1 MARTALL
8 PRLSWQA
15 ATITD
20 VRRESATGTTLRLDV
35 PDWPSHLPGQH
46 VDVRLTAA
54 DGYTAVRPYSLASP
68 GGSDVVEI
76 TVDLTPGG
84 EVSSYLARAARPG
97 HHLEVRGPLG
107 RWFVWDVTDPAPVQL
122 VAGGSGVVPLMSM
135 LRTHRSAGH
144 PAPMRLL
151 YSVATPDH
159 VLYRAELQQLAAGG
173 TVRFVYTRLAPP
185 GTRREPSRIGPGDL
199 LEHALPATAHPACFV
214 CGPTGFVEIVLARL
228 VDLGHHATRIRA
240 ERYGER
246 STS

>member
-1 MARTALL
+1 
-8 PRLSWQA
+8 
-15 ATITD
+15 

-35 PDWPSHLPGQH
+35 PDWPPHLPGQH
-46 VDVRLTAA
+46 VDVRLTAPG
-54 DGYTAVRPYSLASP
+54 GYTAVRPYSLASA

-76 TVDLTPGG
+76 TVELTPGG

-97 HHLEVRGPLG
+97 NHLEVRGPLG

-151 YSVATPDH
+151 YSLASPDQM
-159 VLYRAELQQLAAGG
+159 LYRVELQQLAAEG
-173 TVRFVYTRLAPP
+173 TVTFLYTRRGPP
-185 GTRREPSRIGPGDL
+185 GATRRPARVTPADL
-199 LEHALPATAHPACFV
+199 LQHTLPATEHPACFV
-214 CGPTGFVEIVLARL
+214 CGPTSFVETVLARL
-228 VDLGHHATRIRA
+228 VDLGHEAGHIRA
-240 ERYGER
+240 ERYGDR